1 MMCSSFGARG
11 NRVLIFWLA
20 LVLAWPVFSE
30 TQMVRGKLTGGII
43 SEHPE
48 WFKESFLDIAED
60 VNQATEA
67 GKHLILFM
75 YLIDCPYCHRMIE
88 ENFKNPPYTDFI
100 KQNFDV
106 ISINIKGDREIAFN
120 EEVNVTEKELA
131 ALLKVR
137 YTPTVIFLNSENK
150 PVLRLNGYRSVRDFG
165 YALEYVQQKAYLT
178 GTLSQFIDSHPPQQ
192 RYSLRDHPQLKQI
205 TDLHS
210 VAGNPLLILF
220 EDSYCDLCDQL
231 HDGHLQR
238 PGVQEVLQNFT
249 FVRLDAHSEEPIID
263 PEGNSTTPRAFAEKL
278 GLSYRPGIVLYD
290 RGKEVSRIDGMLYSY
305 HFEETLRYVGERH
318 YVKYPKS
325 FYQYLS
331 VRTEQLLSEGKDIDL
346 SK

>member
-1 MMCSSFGARG
+1 MMFKPYRAHAH
-11 NRVLIFWLA
+11 NFLLFWLA
-20 LVLAWPVFSE
+20 ILLVWPVLGA
-30 TQMVRGKLTGGII
+30 TPAARGKLTGGIL

-60 VNQATEA
+60 VDQATAA
-67 GKHLILFM
+67 GKHVILFM
-75 YLIDCPYCHRMIE
+75 HLIDCPYCHRMIE
-88 ENFKNPPYTDFI
+88 ENFKHAPYTDFI

-106 ISINIKGDREIAFN
+106 IQINIRGDREIAFN
-120 EEVNVTEKELA
+120 EQVNVTEKELA
-131 ALLKVR
+131 ALLKVS

-178 GTLSQFIDSHPPQQ
+178 STLSQFIDSHPPQQ
-192 RYSLRDHPQLKQI
+192 RYSMREHPQLKQI
-205 TDLHS
+205 SDLQS
-210 VAGNPLLILF
+210 VAGNPLAILF

-238 PGVQEVLQNFT
+238 PSVLEVLKNFT
-249 FVRLDAHSEEPIID
+249 FVRLDALSDEPIID
-263 PEGNSTTPRAFAEKL
+263 PEGNRTTPRAFAERL

-290 RGKEVSRIDGMLYSY
+290 RGKEVSRIDGLLYSY

-318 YVKYPKS
+318 YDKYPKG
-325 FYQYLS
+325 FHQYLRA
-331 VRTEQLLSEGKDIDL
+331 RTEQLLSEGKNIDL